1 MSETKARPIPH
12 SVEACYTA
20 LDRAIKT
27 LKLYMGKG
35 ELSSNSL
42 EALVASLNAH
52 FESADDLVLGV
63 RSEGLTFKDKPF
75 DTGGRTVHAYFHLFK
90 DGLREISFLP
100 GVTQQEIE
108 SFMDIVVDQYTDA
121 VGAGG
126 EAEETEWEGDQRD
139 EDTVTRLWEADF
151 QHIRYHAIDAYAE
164 GEVFDPERGFTRSL
178 ADQIKERLQLFR
190 PESGSPSLDASPV
203 SNAKPPAAIADRGAL
218 TIQQPEF
225 PPEEHV
231 RGWRARVSEDE
242 TKGMDRFAVIWGRLV
257 QGAQPS
263 ETETLADLM
272 VQMFRDWMEEGNWD
286 ALIRALKVMLSLSK
300 RDEGSRP
307 IVSYVLDEVTKPT
320 QLLRLLPAVEA
331 IEPDAALKAVLF
343 HKALGKRAVE
353 LLCQMLRDVSIG
365 RTVAAFEKAFSNQKL
380 GVEQIY
386 LSRLKSREEKIVVLA
401 IERLGN
407 FRAMAHVSAAI
418 QPMLSRQEASVR
430 YAALRAMQGDS
441 SPPVLKALR
450 RSLEAF
456 DKGVR
461 HYAIDEL
468 VRTGTDFARDALLDR
483 AVSKEFSGLEIAERR
498 ELLAA
503 LATLGG
509 EEIEDW
515 FYEQLE
521 KTSWFKRRE
530 LEAEQDLIREALR
543 AAGTPAALGILE
555 DMA

>member
-63 RSEGLTFKDKPF
+63 RSEGLTFTDKPF

-272 VQMFRDWMEEGNWD
+272 VKMFRDWMEEGNWD

-320 QLLRLLPAVEA
+320 QLLRLLPAVDA

-365 RTVAAFEKAFSNQKL
+365 RTVAAFEKAFSQQKL

-418 QPMLSRQEASVR
+418 
-430 YAALRAMQGDS
+430 
-441 SPPVLKALR
+441 
-450 RSLEAF
+450 
-456 DKGVR
+456 
-461 HYAIDEL
+461 
-468 VRTGTDFARDALLDR
+468 
-483 AVSKEFSGLEIAERR
+483 
-498 ELLAA
+498 
-503 LATLGG
+503 
-509 EEIEDW
+509 W
-515 FYEQLE
+515 
-521 KTSWFKRRE
+521 
-530 LEAEQDLIREALR
+530 
-543 AAGTPAALGILE
+543 
-555 DMA
+555 